1 MRTIVKTSPQAEPEA
16 GRPLRVLVV
25 EDDAEINDALA
36 DVLREEG
43 FEVHCARD
51 GEEGLERLRDVLP
64 ALILCDVRMPV
75 LSGHD
80 FLTRVRLDADAAPVP
95 VIFLTAAAEARDIR
109 RGMNLGADDY
119 LTKPVSVDDLLG
131 AIGARLQRRSVV
143 KAPERPAPPAPTVP
157 IRSRDDII
165 AGRYRLLGSAAR
177 GGMGSVYRA
186 RDLVEARDVA
196 VKIVSRQDVV
206 PGRFER
212 ECAILSGLTH
222 ERVVRYH
229 AHGATEAGERYL
241 VMDWLP
247 GHDLARELE
256 KRTLSVAEVLSVLRG
271 AAEALAVVHAAGVVH
286 RDVKPANLFLV
297 DGAIERVTL
306 VDNLLDVSRISA
318 GRLSLQLEPIGV
330 PELVRDAVE
339 RFASQAR
346 AAGSTLRFTSVG
358 DLDARWDRVR
368 VEQVLHNLL
377 SNAIKYGRSSPIEV
391 CVEADARSAT
401 VVVRDGGVGIAPAEA
416 SKLFVRFGRAHAA
429 RTFGGLGL
437 GLFIARSIVEA
448 HGGTLTVLSALDV
461 GSTFT
466 VTLPLEPERTTLPLP
481 GADPDDPGDA
491 ARCA

>member
-1 MRTIVKTSPQAEPEA
+1 MRTIVKTSPEAEPEA

-95 VIFLTAAAEARDIR
+95 VIFLTDAAEARDIR

-297 DGAIERVTL
+297 DGAIERVT
-306 VDNLLDVSRISA
+306 VIDFGISRASRA
-318 GRLSLQLEPIGV
+318 GGPTPTGDFV
-330 PELVRDAVE
+330 GTPGYVAPELLERD
-339 RFASQAR
+339 R
-346 AAGSTLRFTSVG
+346 
-358 DLDARWDRVR
+358 
-368 VEQVLHNLL
+368 H
-377 SNAIKYGRSSPIEV
+377 
-391 CVEADARSAT
+391 ADARCDVFGLACTAWACLAGAPPFSAT
-401 VVVRDGGVGIAPAEA
+401 SPMAALGRL
-416 SKLFVRFGRAHAA
+416 LFLDAVAAHARA
-429 RTFGGLGL
+429 
-437 GLFIARSIVEA
+437 
-448 HGGTLTVLSALDV
+448 
-461 GSTFT
+461 
-466 VTLPLEPERTTLPLP
+466 
-481 GADPDDPGDA
+481 
-491 ARCA
+491 